1 MATKSFL
8 KSVNI
13 KEDRQIRI
21 FANAL
26 EKAEQYRAKN
36 LRLGQPVYE
45 VPPEKMHVL
54 LSKYRNA

>member
-21 FANAL
+21 LANAL
-26 EKAEQYRAKN
+26 EKAEQYRAKD

-45 VPPEKMHVL
+45 VSPEKMHVL

>member
-13 KEDRQIRI
+13 KEDRQVRI

-45 VPPEKMHVL
+45 VPQEKMRVL

>member
-13 KEDRQIRI
+13 KEDRQVRI

-36 LRLGQPVYE
+36 LRQPVYE
-45 VPPEKMHVL
+45 VPQEKMRVL